1 MADIPVSG
9 LNRNLAGIQP
19 GTSIA
24 SEIEAKQLELL
35 YGQNHLAALSTLIAG
50 SLLGWI
56 LWDVID
62 HTRIL
67 TWLAVLLVA
76 TIGRVI
82 LVLRFNKLQPP
93 ADQTEVWRK
102 RIIAV
107 AALFGAIWGAASLLL
122 FAGDSIPHIAF
133 TGFVIVGI
141 AGGAVPY
148 LSAVWP
154 VYLLTALPA
163 TLLFAF
169 RLFLLGGEIA
179 TVMGLLIL
187 FFSAMMIFTSWRMKE
202 TVVESIKLRFDKE
215 TLAKDLKHARTVKEQ
230 ATMVA
235 KESDERAHVAHVL
248 AEAPFEG
255 IFIHEQG
262 QILDANRTLLDLLG
276 VRMEDALGQQ
286 VLDFVDAESREKV
299 ARELQSPTGGE
310 FKTHLTRPDGRT
322 LHVEVRTHDS
332 RCFDSTGR
340 LRPYHSIIVLCRTCL
355 FKE

>member
-1 MADIPVSG
+1 MTDIPVSE

-19 GTSIA
+19 ATSIKT
-24 SEIEAKQLELL
+24 EIEAKQLELL

-50 SLLGWI
+50 SLLGWT

-67 TWLAVLLVA
+67 MWLAVLLVA
-76 TIGRVI
+76 TVGRVI

-93 ADQTEVWRK
+93 ANQTKTWRR
-102 RIIAV
+102 RILVV
-107 AALFGAIWGAASLLL
+107 AALFGAIWGWAGLFL

-163 TLLFAF
+163 TLLFSL

-187 FFSAMMIFTSWRMKE
+187 FFSAMMVFTSWRMKE
-202 TVVESIKLRFDKE
+202 TVVESIKLRFDKAA
-215 TLAKDLKHARTVKEQ
+215 LSKDLKHARTVKEQ

-235 KESDERAHVAHVL
+235 KESDERAHVL

-276 VRMEDALGQQ
+276 VRMEDALGKQ
-286 VLDFVDAESREKV
+286 VLDFVNAESRETV
-299 ARELQSPTGGE
+299 ARELQNPTGAE
-310 FKTHLTRPDGRT
+310 FKTHLIRPDGES
-322 LHVEVRTHDS
+322 LYVEVR
-332 RCFDSTGR
+332 GR
-340 LRPYHSIIVLCRTCL
+340 HFPRKGRTIRVVSIRLAN
-355 FKE
+355 